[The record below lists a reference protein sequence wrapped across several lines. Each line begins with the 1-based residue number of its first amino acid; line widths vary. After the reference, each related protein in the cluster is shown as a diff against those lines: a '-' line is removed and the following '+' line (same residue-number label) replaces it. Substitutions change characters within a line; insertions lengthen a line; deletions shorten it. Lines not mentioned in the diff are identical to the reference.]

1 MDRAPGLALAIFS
14 SSGPS
19 RGVPSRGEAVRPF
32 RVVYGQRAFE
42 LIPPTSAGL
51 PGSVARVS
59 LLLVLVLALGG
70 SVDMSE
76 AGHVVPARDT
86 SAGEEPAVTSV
97 SAEEASERP
106 FPLNSRRLTGP
117 YLMCIAKAMGL
128 PTSGATDAT
137 RVMIDGKITEMGRDP
152 RNVQVTVRTHPHG
165 QETLSL
171 RDVDGVFVDAG
182 TTDVVPELE
191 GDSTGSVN
199 NEDVSEGRDLDSPV
213 HSGEDEIADLRAL
226 LSACTTELKT
236 EVSALNEEVHRLKD
250 RLERETE
257 RVNEM
262 WRMNCA
268 QVSGFDEAII
278 AKDKEIEM
286 LKSKV
291 TESRAP
297 LGRLPMHSTA
307 VTPHPPVSV
316 RSAHIDETPVD
327 THYTHASGLIRR
339 GKAPP
344 VNEFS
349 GEDPDILLE
358 DWLPSIER
366 ASEWNGWSEEDRMIQ
381 LAGHLKG
388 RALQEWNLLHL
399 DQRTTFTRAIE
410 ALCSRLD
417 SVSKTVAAQDFRHT
431 MQNET
436 ESVSDFIRRL
446 ERTFQTAYGRDK
458 MSVETRDT
466 LLYGQLQEGLRLQLM
481 RGPAVSG
488 AKDYQELCMASK
500 NEEKRLANLKK
511 RQEYSKLQTST
522 GSSTPRQSNRP
533 GPTMGRSNDHSK
545 SAGSPSS
552 SNFTKPKMTCFY
564 CNRIGHRAQDCRKK
578 KRDLGESESRGPS
591 HPATTKQI
599 RVGEDQSTL
608 NAPSHTSHNPPQLNT
623 SVPSSSSSAVSIV
636 AESCT
641 SIQSPLTL
649 LFSGSESET
658 DDVRQI
664 HITDNGS
671 HSQLAR
677 VDVQGVPADGI
688 IDTAA
693 DITIIGGK
701 LFALVAA
708 TAKLRKKN
716 FRKSDKIPRNYDR
729 RTFHLDGCMEM
740 DITFQ
745 DKTMNTTVY
754 IKMDASDQLLLSEG
768 VCRQLGV
775 VSYHPSILAQR
786 VTKKRE
792 TTLVPSIRVSLVKS
806 VKLPPSRSVLVP
818 VRLESSSLEG
828 AKTLLIEGEQF
839 NNTGLV
845 TENALVD
852 WPQDGLT
859 SLVVTNMSGFTQRV
873 IEGTVV
879 GEAQIAE
886 VLTPESTT
894 SGTHSAN
901 VWRLSSQDEERR
913 KKLLEM
919 LPLRD
924 VPASDAQQLRTF
936 LANNHDVFSLEE
948 GERGE
953 TSLVMMEIDTGD
965 ETPQKQPPRRMP
977 FRSYTS
983 IEGYA
988 TRWRDTTLELPMVQP
1003 SSDGKEER
1011 WVSPLLCGLQ
1021 KTKRC
1026 YEGGYLPLTSH

>member
-59 LLLVLVLALGG
+59 LLLLALGG

-213 HSGEDEIADLRAL
+213 HSGEDEIADLRAENAL
-226 LSACTTELKT
+226 FSACTTELKT

-399 DQRTTFTRAIE
+399 DQR
-410 ALCSRLD
+410 
-417 SVSKTVAAQDFRHT
+417 
-431 MQNET
+431 
-436 ESVSDFIRRL
+436 RL
-446 ERTFQTAYGRDK
+446 ERTFQTANGRDK

-466 LLYGQLQEGLRLQLM
+466 LLYGQLQEGIRLQLM

-511 RQEYSKLQTST
+511 RQEYAKLQTST

-608 NAPSHTSHNPPQLNT
+608 NAPSHTSHNPPQLN
-623 SVPSSSSSAVSIV
+623 PSSSSSAVSIV

-792 TTLVPSIRVSLVKS
+792 TTLVPSIRV
-806 VKLPPSRSVLVP
+806 
-818 VRLESSSLEG
+818 
-828 AKTLLIEGEQF
+828 
-839 NNTGLV
+839 
-845 TENALVD
+845 
-852 WPQDGLT
+852 
-859 SLVVTNMSGFTQRV
+859 
-873 IEGTVV
+873 
-879 GEAQIAE
+879 
-886 VLTPESTT
+886 
-894 SGTHSAN
+894 
-901 VWRLSSQDEERR
+901 
-913 KKLLEM
+913 
-919 LPLRD
+919 
-924 VPASDAQQLRTF
+924 
-936 LANNHDVFSLEE
+936 
-948 GERGE
+948 
-953 TSLVMMEIDTGD
+953 
-965 ETPQKQPPRRMP
+965 
-977 FRSYTS
+977 
-983 IEGYA
+983 
-988 TRWRDTTLELPMVQP
+988 
-1003 SSDGKEER
+1003 
-1011 WVSPLLCGLQ
+1011 
-1021 KTKRC
+1021 
-1026 YEGGYLPLTSH
+1026 